1 MFSVQNLP
9 SLLKHAIISSFVYI
23 IAKPT
28 LTPNISLPFILSIA
42 IAQFMDLQEK
52 CGIIHGQFFVSNVL
66 FLLGQFCIRYTQ
78 NNHII
83 GGGNSEFAI
92 ANKNNKM

>member
-52 CGIIHGQFFVSNVL
+52 CEIIHGQFFVSNVL
-66 FLLGQFCIRYTQ
+66 FLLGQFSIVKLRQ
-78 NNHII
+78 
-83 GGGNSEFAI
+83 GSGKDRQGMAVK
-92 ANKNNKM
+92 AKGLKA

>member
-52 CGIIHGQFFVSNVL
+52 CEIIHGQFLRQQCSFGTIL
-66 FLLGQFCIRYTQ
+66 YYTQ

-83 GGGNSEFAI
+83 RGGRRHFGICDS
-92 ANKNNKM
+92 K

>member
-52 CGIIHGQFFVSNVL
+52 CEIIHGQFLRQQCSFGTIL
-66 FLLGQFCIRYTQ
+66 YYTRR
-78 NNHII
+78 II
-83 GGGNSEFAI
+83 ISLEKELWNLRQPIKTIKCEY
-92 ANKNNKM
+92 